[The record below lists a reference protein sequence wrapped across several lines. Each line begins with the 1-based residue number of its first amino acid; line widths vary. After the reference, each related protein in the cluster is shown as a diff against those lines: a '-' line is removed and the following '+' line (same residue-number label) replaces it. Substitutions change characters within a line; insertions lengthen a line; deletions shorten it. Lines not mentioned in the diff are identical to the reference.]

1 MLKFI
6 RTIDYL
12 SETIGKT
19 FGWVVL
25 VLMAGTCYE
34 VFCRY
39 VLDDPTDWAFDMSYM
54 FYGAMFLMGGAY
66 TLAKGGHV
74 RGDFMYRKWQPRTQA
89 KVDFV
94 LYILF
99 FFPGKL
105 KIAILSRNKSLY
117 STNRLY
123 NAGTKRGHHIEII
136 DYLRCYIN
144 IGENQ
149 TAIYYNSNKLG
160 NYDSVL
166 PRIGASQ
173 TSYGTAIV
181 RQFEMTGN
189 FVVNKSDAI
198 IASRDKLRSLQI
210 LTQHGID
217 MPITGYA
224 SHTIDIQDVIEK
236 VGKTP
241 LIMKLLQ
248 GTQGNGMVL
257 AETMKAAES
266 VMSAFKQVDADIL
279 VQEFIKESSGIDIRA
294 IVVGNKVVAA
304 MQRVAPEG
312 EFRSNVHRGA
322 ATKHIDLTSEEKE
335 IAIKST
341 KVLGLNVAGVDL
353 MRSKR
358 GPLVLEVNSS
368 PGLQGIE
375 LLTGADVAG
384 EIISYI
390 ESIFNNT

>member
-1 MLKFI
+1 MN
-6 RTIDYL
+6 
-12 SETIGKT
+12 
-19 FGWVVL
+19 
-25 VLMAGTCYE
+25 
-34 VFCRY
+34 
-39 VLDDPTDWAFDMSYM
+39 
-54 FYGAMFLMGGAY
+54 
-66 TLAKGGHV
+66 
-74 RGDFMYRKWQPRTQA
+74 
-89 KVDFV
+89 
-94 LYILF
+94 
-99 FFPGKL
+99 
-105 KIAILSRNKSLY
+105 IAILSRNKNLY
-117 STNRLY
+117 STNRLF
-123 NAGTKRGHHIEII
+123 NAGTKRGHRIDVI

-149 TAIYYNSNKLG
+149 TAIYYDGKKLG
-160 NYDSVL
+160 RYDAVL

-181 RQFEMTGN
+181 RQFEMIGD
-189 FVVNKSDAI
+189 FVINKSDAI
-198 IASRDKLRSLQI
+198 KSSRDKLRSLQV
-210 LTQHGID
+210 LAKHGID

-224 SHTIDIQDVIEK
+224 SHTMDIHDVIEK

-266 VMSAFKQVDADIL
+266 VMNAFKQVDADIL
-279 VQEFIKESSGIDIRA
+279 IQEFIKESSGIDIRV
-294 IVVGNKVVAA
+294 IVVGKKVVAA

-322 ATKHIDLTSEEKE
+322 ATKHINLTPEEEE

-341 KVLGLNVAGVDL
+341 KVLGLSVAGVDL

-384 EIISYI
+384 EIISFI
-390 ESIFNNT
+390 ESSLK

>member
-1 MLKFI
+1 MN
-6 RTIDYL
+6 
-12 SETIGKT
+12 
-19 FGWVVL
+19 
-25 VLMAGTCYE
+25 
-34 VFCRY
+34 
-39 VLDDPTDWAFDMSYM
+39 
-54 FYGAMFLMGGAY
+54 
-66 TLAKGGHV
+66 
-74 RGDFMYRKWQPRTQA
+74 
-89 KVDFV
+89 
-94 LYILF
+94 
-99 FFPGKL
+99 
-105 KIAILSRNKSLY
+105 IAILSRNKNLY
-117 STNRLY
+117 STNRLF
-123 NAGTKRGHHIEII
+123 NAGTKRGHRIDVI

-149 TAIYYNSNKLG
+149 TAIYYDGKKLG
-160 NYDSVL
+160 RYDAVL

-181 RQFEMTGN
+181 RQFEMIGD
-189 FVVNKSDAI
+189 FVINKSDAI
-198 IASRDKLRSLQI
+198 KSSRDKLRSLQV
-210 LTQHGID
+210 LAKHGID

-224 SHTIDIQDVIEK
+224 SHTMDIHDVIEK

-266 VMSAFKQVDADIL
+266 VMNAFKQVDADIL
-279 VQEFIKESSGIDIRA
+279 IQEFIKESSGVDIRV
-294 IVVGNKVVAA
+294 IVVGKKVVAA

-322 ATKHIDLTSEEKE
+322 ATKHINLTPEEEE

-341 KVLGLNVAGVDL
+341 KVLGLSVAGVDL

-384 EIISYI
+384 EIIKFI
-390 ESIFNNT
+390 ESSFK

>member
-1 MLKFI
+1 MN
-6 RTIDYL
+6 
-12 SETIGKT
+12 
-19 FGWVVL
+19 
-25 VLMAGTCYE
+25 
-34 VFCRY
+34 
-39 VLDDPTDWAFDMSYM
+39 
-54 FYGAMFLMGGAY
+54 
-66 TLAKGGHV
+66 
-74 RGDFMYRKWQPRTQA
+74 
-89 KVDFV
+89 
-94 LYILF
+94 
-99 FFPGKL
+99 
-105 KIAILSRNKSLY
+105 IAILSRNKNLY
-117 STNRLY
+117 STNRLF
-123 NAGTKRGHHIEII
+123 NAGTKRGHRIDVI

-149 TAIYYNSNKLG
+149 TAIYYDGKKLG
-160 NYDSVL
+160 RYDAVL

-181 RQFEMTGN
+181 RQFEMIGD
-189 FVVNKSDAI
+189 FVINKSDAI
-198 IASRDKLRSLQI
+198 KSSRDKLRSLQV
-210 LTQHGID
+210 LAKHGID

-224 SHTIDIQDVIEK
+224 SHTMDIHDVIEK

-266 VMSAFKQVDADIL
+266 VMNAFKQVDADIL
-279 VQEFIKESSGIDIRA
+279 IQEFIKESSGVDIRA
-294 IVVGNKVVAA
+294 IVVGKKVVAA

-322 ATKHIDLTSEEKE
+322 ATKHINLTPEEEE

-341 KVLGLNVAGVDL
+341 KVLGLSVAGVDL

-390 ESIFNNT
+390 EGSLK

>member
-1 MLKFI
+1 MNI
-6 RTIDYL
+6 I
-12 SETIGKT
+12 
-19 FGWVVL
+19 
-25 VLMAGTCYE
+25 
-34 VFCRY
+34 
-39 VLDDPTDWAFDMSYM
+39 
-54 FYGAMFLMGGAY
+54 
-66 TLAKGGHV
+66 
-74 RGDFMYRKWQPRTQA
+74 
-89 KVDFV
+89 
-94 LYILF
+94 
-99 FFPGKL
+99 
-105 KIAILSRNKSLY
+105 ILSRNKNLY
-117 STNRLY
+117 STNRLF
-123 NAGTKRGHHIEII
+123 NAGTKRGHNII
-136 DYLRCYIN
+136 IVDYLRCYVK
-144 IGENQ
+144 IGQ
-149 TAIYYNSNKLG
+149 DQSAIYYDGEKL
-160 NYDSVL
+160 NNCDAVL

-181 RQFEMTGN
+181 RQFEMMGN
-189 FVVNKSDAI
+189 YCINASDGI
-198 IASRDKLRSLQI
+198 KASRDKLRSLQV
-210 LTQHGID
+210 LAKHGID

-224 SHTIDIQDVIEK
+224 SHTMDIHDVIEK

-266 VMSAFKQVDADIL
+266 VMNAFKQVDADIL

-304 MQRVAPEG
+304 MQRVAPVG

-322 ATKHIDLTSEEKE
+322 TTQHINLTEQEEK
-335 IAIKST
+335 IAIAST
-341 KVLGLNVAGVDL
+341 NILGLNVAGVDL

-384 EIISYI
+384 EIISFI
-390 ESIFNNT
+390 ENTIKIQ

>member
-1 MLKFI
+1 MN
-6 RTIDYL
+6 
-12 SETIGKT
+12 
-19 FGWVVL
+19 
-25 VLMAGTCYE
+25 
-34 VFCRY
+34 
-39 VLDDPTDWAFDMSYM
+39 
-54 FYGAMFLMGGAY
+54 
-66 TLAKGGHV
+66 
-74 RGDFMYRKWQPRTQA
+74 
-89 KVDFV
+89 
-94 LYILF
+94 
-99 FFPGKL
+99 
-105 KIAILSRNKSLY
+105 IAILSRNKNLY
-117 STNRLY
+117 STNRLF
-123 NAGTKRGHHIEII
+123 NAGTKRGHRIDVI

-149 TAIYYNSNKLG
+149 TAIYYDGKKLG
-160 NYDSVL
+160 RYDAVL

-181 RQFEMTGN
+181 RQFEMIGD
-189 FVVNKSDAI
+189 FVINKSDAI
-198 IASRDKLRSLQI
+198 KSSRDKLRSLQV
-210 LTQHGID
+210 LAKHGID

-224 SHTIDIQDVIEK
+224 SHTMDIHDVIEK

-266 VMSAFKQVDADIL
+266 VMNAFKQVDADIL
-279 VQEFIKESSGIDIRA
+279 IQEFIKESSGVDIRV
-294 IVVGNKVVAA
+294 IVVGKKVVAA

-322 ATKHIDLTSEEKE
+322 ATKHINLTPEEEE

-341 KVLGLNVAGVDL
+341 KILGLSVAGVDL

-384 EIISYI
+384 EIISFI
-390 ESIFNNT
+390 EDSLK

>member
-1 MLKFI
+1 M
-6 RTIDYL
+6 
-12 SETIGKT
+12 
-19 FGWVVL
+19 
-25 VLMAGTCYE
+25 
-34 VFCRY
+34 
-39 VLDDPTDWAFDMSYM
+39 
-54 FYGAMFLMGGAY
+54 
-66 TLAKGGHV
+66 
-74 RGDFMYRKWQPRTQA
+74 
-89 KVDFV
+89 
-94 LYILF
+94 
-99 FFPGKL
+99 
-105 KIAILSRNKSLY
+105 KITILSRNKNLY
-117 STNRLY
+117 STNRLF
-123 NAGTKRGHHIEII
+123 NAGTKRGHQIDVI

-149 TAIYYNSNKLG
+149 TAIYYNGNKLG
-160 NYDSVL
+160 RYDAVL

-181 RQFEMTGN
+181 RQFEMMGD
-189 FVVNKSDAI
+189 FVINKSDAI
-198 IASRDKLRSLQI
+198 KSSRDKLRSLQ
-210 LTQHGID
+210 LLAKYGID

-224 SHTIDIQDVIEK
+224 SHTMDIHDVIEK

-266 VMSAFKQVDADIL
+266 VMNAFKQVDADIL
-279 VQEFIKESSGIDIRA
+279 IQEFIKESSGIDIRA
-294 IVVGNKVVAA
+294 IVVGKKVVAA

-322 ATKHIDLTSEEKE
+322 ATRHINLTPEEEK
-335 IAIKST
+335 IAINST
-341 KVLGLNVAGVDL
+341 KILGLSVAGVDL

-384 EIISYI
+384 EIISFI
-390 ESIFNNT
+390 ESSLK

>member
-1 MLKFI
+1 M
-6 RTIDYL
+6 
-12 SETIGKT
+12 
-19 FGWVVL
+19 
-25 VLMAGTCYE
+25 
-34 VFCRY
+34 
-39 VLDDPTDWAFDMSYM
+39 
-54 FYGAMFLMGGAY
+54 
-66 TLAKGGHV
+66 
-74 RGDFMYRKWQPRTQA
+74 
-89 KVDFV
+89 
-94 LYILF
+94 
-99 FFPGKL
+99 
-105 KIAILSRNKSLY
+105 KIAILSRNKNLY
-117 STNRLY
+117 STNRLF
-123 NAGTKRGHHIEII
+123 NAGTKRGHRIDVI

-149 TAIYYNSNKLG
+149 TAIYYNGKKLG
-160 NYDSVL
+160 PYDAVL

-181 RQFEMTGN
+181 RQFEMIGD
-189 FVVNKSDAI
+189 FVINKSDAI
-198 IASRDKLRSLQI
+198 KSSRDKLRSLQV
-210 LTQHGID
+210 LAKHGID

-224 SHTIDIQDVIEK
+224 SHTMDIHDVIEK

-266 VMSAFKQVDADIL
+266 VMNAFKQVDADIL
-279 VQEFIKESSGIDIRA
+279 IQEFIKESSGVDIRV
-294 IVVGNKVVAA
+294 IVVGKKVVAA

-322 ATKHIDLTSEEKE
+322 ATKHINLTPEEEE

-341 KVLGLNVAGVDL
+341 KILGLSVAGVDL

-358 GPLVLEVNSS
+358 GPLVLELNSS

-384 EIISYI
+384 EIISFI
-390 ESIFNNT
+390 ESSLK

>member
-1 MLKFI
+1 MN
-6 RTIDYL
+6 
-12 SETIGKT
+12 
-19 FGWVVL
+19 
-25 VLMAGTCYE
+25 
-34 VFCRY
+34 
-39 VLDDPTDWAFDMSYM
+39 
-54 FYGAMFLMGGAY
+54 
-66 TLAKGGHV
+66 
-74 RGDFMYRKWQPRTQA
+74 
-89 KVDFV
+89 
-94 LYILF
+94 
-99 FFPGKL
+99 
-105 KIAILSRNKSLY
+105 IAILSRNKNLY
-117 STNRLY
+117 STNRLF
-123 NAGTKRGHHIEII
+123 NAGTKRGHRIDVI

-149 TAIYYNSNKLG
+149 TAIYYNGKRLG
-160 NYDSVL
+160 RYDAVL

-181 RQFEMTGN
+181 RQFEMIGD
-189 FVVNKSDAI
+189 FVINKSDAI
-198 IASRDKLRSLQI
+198 KSSRDKLRSLQV
-210 LTQHGID
+210 LAKHGID

-224 SHTIDIQDVIEK
+224 SHTMDIHDVIEK

-266 VMSAFKQVDADIL
+266 VMNAFKQVDADIL
-279 VQEFIKESSGIDIRA
+279 IQEFIKESSGVDIRA
-294 IVVGNKVVAA
+294 IVVGKKVVAA

-322 ATKHIDLTSEEKE
+322 ATKHINLTPEEEE

-341 KVLGLNVAGVDL
+341 KILGLSVAGVDL

-384 EIISYI
+384 EIISFI
-390 ESIFNNT
+390 ESSLK

>member
-1 MLKFI
+1 MN
-6 RTIDYL
+6 
-12 SETIGKT
+12 
-19 FGWVVL
+19 
-25 VLMAGTCYE
+25 
-34 VFCRY
+34 
-39 VLDDPTDWAFDMSYM
+39 
-54 FYGAMFLMGGAY
+54 
-66 TLAKGGHV
+66 
-74 RGDFMYRKWQPRTQA
+74 
-89 KVDFV
+89 
-94 LYILF
+94 
-99 FFPGKL
+99 
-105 KIAILSRNKSLY
+105 IAILSRNKNLY
-117 STNRLY
+117 STNRLF
-123 NAGTKRGHHIEII
+123 NAGTKRGHRIDVI

-149 TAIYYNSNKLG
+149 TAIYYDGKKLG
-160 NYDSVL
+160 RYDAVL

-181 RQFEMTGN
+181 RQFEMIGD
-189 FVVNKSDAI
+189 FVINKSDAI
-198 IASRDKLRSLQI
+198 KSSRDKLRSLQV
-210 LTQHGID
+210 LAKHGID

-224 SHTIDIQDVIEK
+224 SHTMDIHDVIEK

-266 VMSAFKQVDADIL
+266 VMNAFKQVDADIL
-279 VQEFIKESSGIDIRA
+279 IQEFIKESSGVDIRA
-294 IVVGNKVVAA
+294 IVVGKKVVAA

-322 ATKHIDLTSEEKE
+322 ATKHINLTPEEEE

-341 KVLGLNVAGVDL
+341 KILGLSVAGVDL

-384 EIISYI
+384 EIISFI
-390 ESIFNNT
+390 ESSLK

>member
-1 MLKFI
+1 MN
-6 RTIDYL
+6 
-12 SETIGKT
+12 
-19 FGWVVL
+19 
-25 VLMAGTCYE
+25 
-34 VFCRY
+34 
-39 VLDDPTDWAFDMSYM
+39 
-54 FYGAMFLMGGAY
+54 
-66 TLAKGGHV
+66 
-74 RGDFMYRKWQPRTQA
+74 
-89 KVDFV
+89 
-94 LYILF
+94 
-99 FFPGKL
+99 
-105 KIAILSRNKSLY
+105 IAILSRNKNLY
-117 STNRLY
+117 STNRLF
-123 NAGTKRGHHIEII
+123 NAGTKRGHRVDVI

-149 TAIYYNSNKLG
+149 TAIYYNGEKLG
-160 NYDSVL
+160 RYDAVL

-181 RQFEMTGN
+181 RQFEMIGN
-189 FVVNKSDAI
+189 FIINKSDAI
-198 IASRDKLRSLQI
+198 KSSRDKLRSLQV
-210 LTQHGID
+210 LAKHGID

-224 SHTIDIQDVIEK
+224 SHTMDIHDVIEK

-266 VMSAFKQVDADIL
+266 VMNAFKQVDADIL
-279 VQEFIKESSGIDIRA
+279 IQEFIKESRGVDIRA
-294 IVVGNKVVAA
+294 IVVGKKVVAA

-322 ATKHIDLTSEEKE
+322 ATKHINLTPEEEE

-341 KVLGLNVAGVDL
+341 KVLGLSVAGVDL

-384 EIISYI
+384 EIISFI
-390 ESIFNNT
+390 EGSFK

>member
-1 MLKFI
+1 MN
-6 RTIDYL
+6 
-12 SETIGKT
+12 
-19 FGWVVL
+19 
-25 VLMAGTCYE
+25 
-34 VFCRY
+34 
-39 VLDDPTDWAFDMSYM
+39 
-54 FYGAMFLMGGAY
+54 
-66 TLAKGGHV
+66 
-74 RGDFMYRKWQPRTQA
+74 
-89 KVDFV
+89 
-94 LYILF
+94 
-99 FFPGKL
+99 
-105 KIAILSRNKSLY
+105 IAILSRNKNLY

-123 NAGTKRGHHIEII
+123 NAGTKRGHRIDVI

-149 TAIYYNSNKLG
+149 TAIYYNGQKLG
-160 NYDSVL
+160 RYDAVL

-181 RQFEMTGN
+181 RQFEMIGD
-189 FVVNKSDAI
+189 FVINKSDAI
-198 IASRDKLRSLQI
+198 KSSRDKLRSLQV
-210 LTQHGID
+210 LAKHGID

-224 SHTIDIQDVIEK
+224 SHTMDIHDVIEK

-266 VMSAFKQVDADIL
+266 VMNAFKQVDADIL
-279 VQEFIKESSGIDIRA
+279 IQEFIKESSGVDIRA
-294 IVVGNKVVAA
+294 IVVGKKVVAA

-322 ATKHIDLTSEEKE
+322 ATKHINLTPEEEE

-341 KVLGLNVAGVDL
+341 KVLGLSVAGVDL

-384 EIISYI
+384 EIISFI
-390 ESIFNNT
+390 ESSLK

>member
-1 MLKFI
+1 MN
-6 RTIDYL
+6 
-12 SETIGKT
+12 
-19 FGWVVL
+19 
-25 VLMAGTCYE
+25 
-34 VFCRY
+34 
-39 VLDDPTDWAFDMSYM
+39 
-54 FYGAMFLMGGAY
+54 
-66 TLAKGGHV
+66 
-74 RGDFMYRKWQPRTQA
+74 
-89 KVDFV
+89 
-94 LYILF
+94 
-99 FFPGKL
+99 
-105 KIAILSRNKSLY
+105 IAILSRNKNLY
-117 STNRLY
+117 STNRLF
-123 NAGTKRGHHIEII
+123 NAGTKRGHRIDVI

-149 TAIYYNSNKLG
+149 TAIYYNGKKLG
-160 NYDSVL
+160 HYDAVV

-181 RQFEMTGN
+181 RQFEMIGD
-189 FVVNKSDAI
+189 FVINKSDAI
-198 IASRDKLRSLQI
+198 KSSRDKLRSLQV
-210 LTQHGID
+210 LAKHGID

-224 SHTIDIQDVIEK
+224 SHTMDIHDVIEK
-236 VGKTP
+236 IGKTP

-266 VMSAFKQVDADIL
+266 VMNAFKQVDADIL
-279 VQEFIKESSGIDIRA
+279 IQEFIKESSGVDIRA
-294 IVVGNKVVAA
+294 IVVGKKVVAA

-322 ATKHIDLTSEEKE
+322 ATKHINLTPEEE
-335 IAIKST
+335 ELAIKST
-341 KVLGLNVAGVDL
+341 KILGLSVAGVDL

-384 EIISYI
+384 EIISFI
-390 ESIFNNT
+390 ESSLK

>member
-1 MLKFI
+1 MNI
-6 RTIDYL
+6 T
-12 SETIGKT
+12 
-19 FGWVVL
+19 
-25 VLMAGTCYE
+25 
-34 VFCRY
+34 
-39 VLDDPTDWAFDMSYM
+39 
-54 FYGAMFLMGGAY
+54 
-66 TLAKGGHV
+66 
-74 RGDFMYRKWQPRTQA
+74 
-89 KVDFV
+89 
-94 LYILF
+94 
-99 FFPGKL
+99 
-105 KIAILSRNKSLY
+105 ILSRNKNLY
-117 STNRLY
+117 STNRLF
-123 NAGTKRGHHIEII
+123 NAGTKRGHNII
-136 DYLRCYIN
+136 IVDYLRCYVN
-144 IGENQ
+144 IGQNQ
-149 TAIYYNSNKLG
+149 SAIYYDGKKL
-160 NYDSVL
+160 NNCDAVL

-181 RQFEMTGN
+181 RQFEMMGN
-189 FVVNKSDAI
+189 YCINTSDAI
-198 IASRDKLRSLQI
+198 KSSRDKLRSLQV
-210 LTQHGID
+210 LAKHGID

-224 SHTIDIQDVIEK
+224 SHTMDIHDVIEK

-266 VMSAFKQVDADIL
+266 VMNAFKQVDADIL

-294 IVVGNKVVAA
+294 IVVGDKVVAS
-304 MQRVAPEG
+304 MQRVAPVG

-322 ATKHIDLTSEEKE
+322 TTQHIDLTAEEEE

-341 KVLGLNVAGVDL
+341 RILGLNVAGVDL

-384 EIISYI
+384 EIISFI
-390 ESIFNNT
+390 ENTQEG

>member
-1 MLKFI
+1 MN
-6 RTIDYL
+6 
-12 SETIGKT
+12 
-19 FGWVVL
+19 
-25 VLMAGTCYE
+25 
-34 VFCRY
+34 
-39 VLDDPTDWAFDMSYM
+39 
-54 FYGAMFLMGGAY
+54 
-66 TLAKGGHV
+66 
-74 RGDFMYRKWQPRTQA
+74 
-89 KVDFV
+89 
-94 LYILF
+94 
-99 FFPGKL
+99 
-105 KIAILSRNKSLY
+105 IAILSRNKNLY
-117 STNRLY
+117 STNRLF
-123 NAGTKRGHHIEII
+123 NAGTKRGHHIDVI

-149 TAIYYNSNKLG
+149 TAIYYNGNKLG
-160 NYDSVL
+160 RYDAVL

-181 RQFEMTGN
+181 RQFEMMGD
-189 FVVNKSDAI
+189 FVINKSDAI
-198 IASRDKLRSLQI
+198 KSSRDKLRSLQV
-210 LTQHGID
+210 LAKHGID

-224 SHTIDIQDVIEK
+224 SHTMDIHDVIEK

-266 VMSAFKQVDADIL
+266 VMNAFKQVDADIL
-279 VQEFIKESSGIDIRA
+279 IQEFIKESSGVDIRA
-294 IVVGNKVVAA
+294 IVVGKKVVAA

-322 ATKHIDLTSEEKE
+322 ATKHINLTLEEEE

-341 KVLGLNVAGVDL
+341 KILGLSVAGVDL

-384 EIISYI
+384 EIISFI
-390 ESIFNNT
+390 ESSFK

>member
-1 MLKFI
+1 MNI
-6 RTIDYL
+6 T
-12 SETIGKT
+12 
-19 FGWVVL
+19 
-25 VLMAGTCYE
+25 
-34 VFCRY
+34 
-39 VLDDPTDWAFDMSYM
+39 
-54 FYGAMFLMGGAY
+54 
-66 TLAKGGHV
+66 
-74 RGDFMYRKWQPRTQA
+74 
-89 KVDFV
+89 
-94 LYILF
+94 
-99 FFPGKL
+99 
-105 KIAILSRNKSLY
+105 ILSRNKNLY
-117 STNRLY
+117 STNRLF
-123 NAGTKRGHHIEII
+123 NAGTKMGHNII
-136 DYLRCYIN
+136 VVDYLRCYIN

-149 TAIYYNSNKLG
+149 SAIYYDGKKL
-160 NYDSVL
+160 DDCDAVL

-181 RQFEMTGN
+181 RQFEMMGN
-189 FVVNKSDAI
+189 YCVNTSDSI
-198 IASRDKLRSLQI
+198 KASRDKLRSLQI
-210 LTQHGID
+210 LAKHGID

-224 SHTIDIQDVIEK
+224 SHTMDIHDVIEK

-266 VMSAFKQVDADIL
+266 VMNAFKQVDADIL

-294 IVVGNKVVAA
+294 IVVGDKVVAA
-304 MQRVAPEG
+304 MQRVAPVG

-322 ATKHIDLTSEEKE
+322 TTKHINLTTEEE
-335 IAIKST
+335 DIAIKST
-341 KVLGLNVAGVDL
+341 EVLGLSVAGVDL

-368 PGLQGIE
+368 PGRQGIE

-390 ESIFNNT
+390 ENISNEK

>member
-1 MLKFI
+1 MN
-6 RTIDYL
+6 
-12 SETIGKT
+12 
-19 FGWVVL
+19 
-25 VLMAGTCYE
+25 
-34 VFCRY
+34 
-39 VLDDPTDWAFDMSYM
+39 
-54 FYGAMFLMGGAY
+54 
-66 TLAKGGHV
+66 
-74 RGDFMYRKWQPRTQA
+74 
-89 KVDFV
+89 
-94 LYILF
+94 
-99 FFPGKL
+99 
-105 KIAILSRNKSLY
+105 IAILSRNKNLY
-117 STNRLY
+117 STNRLF
-123 NAGTKRGHHIEII
+123 NAGTKRGHRIDVI

-144 IGENQ
+144 IGQNQ
-149 TAIYYNSNKLG
+149 TAIYYDGKKLG
-160 NYDSVL
+160 RYDAVL

-181 RQFEMTGN
+181 RQFEMIGD
-189 FVVNKSDAI
+189 FVINKSDAI
-198 IASRDKLRSLQI
+198 KSSRDKLRSLQV
-210 LTQHGID
+210 LAKHGID

-224 SHTIDIQDVIEK
+224 SHTMDIHDVIEK

-266 VMSAFKQVDADIL
+266 VMNAFKQVDADIL
-279 VQEFIKESSGIDIRA
+279 IQEFIKESSGVDIRA
-294 IVVGNKVVAA
+294 IVVGKKVVAA

-322 ATKHIDLTSEEKE
+322 ATKHINLTPEEEE

-341 KVLGLNVAGVDL
+341 KILGLSVAGVDL

-390 ESIFNNT
+390 ESLLK